1 MFLGLEPIHI
11 VMIIVAIIA
20 LVSAWGTFFFK
31 PKVPV
36 NTEMQTINKSLKD
49 LSDENA
55 RLKET
60 YKCEFEDANKKYIE
74 SKKRIEEL
82 ESVVAKNTDKLNE
95 MYKKITHLV
104 SIDAKYWKLIKYA
117 KETFHIFEKLE
128 IKPPGLDADVVYDIK
143 NYKENGEYEE

>member
-60 YKCEFEDANKKYIE
+60 YKCEFEDVNKKYLIG
-74 SKKRIEEL
+74 KTRIDEL
-82 ESVVAKNTDKLNE
+82 EDKLNQ
-95 MYKKITHLV
+95 MSITVERL
-104 SIDAKYWKLIKYA
+104 AN
-117 KETFHIFEKLE
+117 FEKKYNLLLE
-128 IKPPGLDADVVYDIK
+128 WGRKVLHIGDVNDLELPKLDYEIYYDMK
-143 NYKENGEYEE
+143 NYKKWD